1 MNHPNICL
9 KKVISLIA
17 VMLFF
22 LVGCAE
28 QSKDNQITIGILQYV
43 EHDSLDQVREGFIE
57 ELARHGYQDGDN
69 IQIAYQNASADTAN
83 LSAMSQ
89 QVTKDNDY
97 ILAIGT
103 QVAQSIAGLQTDKSI
118 YFSAISDPVGAGL
131 VESLDYPRGQMTGT
145 TDAGP
150 LEEQIDLIER
160 VYPSAQRVG
169 LIYNS
174 GEANAVSEMDRAK
187 QIFSERGYD
196 IVEKT
201 VTSTNDVHSVM
212 SSLVKE
218 SDAVFLVA
226 DNTIASSM
234 PIVGSLAMDAGIG
247 VFGGSA
253 DMVLDNGLAT
263 YGLDY
268 RQLGQ
273 QTARM
278 LIREIEE
285 GIEPKDMPVETAE
298 DLTIIVNEENA
309 ETLGIDTQ
317 AFEVDENGGQ

>member
-1 MNHPNICL
+1 MNHSHILL

-22 LVGCAE
+22 LVGCVE
-28 QSKDNQITIGILQYV
+28 QSKDNQISIGILQYV

-57 ELARHGYQDGDN
+57 ELGRHGYQDGDN
-69 IQIAYQNASADTAN
+69 IQIDYQNASADTAN

-89 QVTKDNDY
+89 QVIKDNDY

-103 QVAQSIAGLQTDKSI
+103 QVAQSIAGLQPDKSI

-131 VESLDYPRGQMTGT
+131 VESLAYPGVQITGT
-145 TDAGP
+145 TDVGP
-150 LEEQIDLIER
+150 LEEQIDLIKR
-160 VYPSAQRVG
+160 VYPSAQRIG

-187 QIFSERGYD
+187 VILSERGYD

-212 SSLVKE
+212 SSLVNE
-218 SDAVFLVA
+218 SDAIFLVA

-234 PIVGSLAMDAGIG
+234 PIVGPVAMDAGIG

-253 DMVLDNGLAT
+253 DMVLDNGLVT

-298 DLTIIVNEENA
+298 ELTIIVNEKNA
-309 ETLGIDTQ
+309 TSLGIDAK
-317 AFEVDENGGQ
+317 AFEVEENGGQ